1 MELAPPGANNTS
13 ANTIEG
19 DAAAHMHTGDTKRTR
34 LLERSMDSSSTT
46 NAGGSARRLTRR
58 PGVRLIDRE
67 ASYHQSKGKWN
78 IKRKNVYYN
87 LYMHDFFHTIL
98 NQALWKIAVVILII
112 YAMLFLF
119 FGLFYYAA
127 SDRCD
132 LRINNT
138 IAAYYFSME
147 TMMTIG
153 YDSFTIGGCGCAV
166 CARLWEWRW
175 ALEWLVCVSVL
186 FRLRGW

>member
-13 ANTIEG
+13 ATTIEG

-87 LYMHDFFHTIL
+87 LYMNDFFHTIL
-98 NQALWKIAVVILII
+98 NQALWKIAGVIFLI
-112 YAMLFLF
+112 YALLFLF

-153 YDSFTIGGCGCAV
+153 YDSLSIHLRLRAGVCGV
-166 CARLWEWRW
+166 CAL
-175 ALEWLVCVSVL
+175 L
-186 FRLRGW
+186 